1 MAQKPAEQHVNSQEQ
16 AERNVLVH
24 ELLSLWQAF
33 NPRHQNNV
41 SKNSSN
47 TDFPR
52 AAQVYDGSLRSV
64 PPRVP

>member
-41 SKNSSN
+41 RASSLN
-47 TDFPR
+47 AP
-52 AAQVYDGSLRSV
+52 VSDGT
-64 PPRVP
+64 